1 MVEKFTLIMK
11 FDISVLVYVLFN
23 NFVTITNVNMQRKF
37 GRW

>member
-23 NFVTITNVNMQRKF
+23 NFVTITNVNKQRKF